1 MTEQG
6 FYDNLMVTNNQT
18 GRNDVGVKCPEPVD
32 RDVNNIQTELQNT
45 ITDTGNILRIKIE
58 FAEEFS
64 LFLCPQTNCCHF
76 F

>member
-1 MTEQG
+1 MALFNFEDKIGLDSSNMTEQG

-45 ITDTGNILRIKIE
+45 ITGRISPE
-58 FAEEFS
+58 NS
-64 LFLCPQTNCCHF
+64 CHP
-76 F
+76 